1 MDRIKVRI
9 SDFVLLNKSK
19 CWSEWKKSKFPN
31 KYFCSRQIT
40 NSKSKVKRPF
50 RITLLK
56 YYNDVTLKTTIEF
69 NGSIRKW
76 YFGKNTRRNLTKKQ
90 LEECVKLLSAK
101 IGIRTIDLLNAKVT
115 QLEMGVSVLLKS
127 NFKDIINCF
136 AKYRTFTR
144 EVNKT
149 TVYLKGK
156 KTKDGKES
164 NSKYKFY
171 DKNLEINKNDKNFFN
186 DKKKTNV
193 QKKFYCFR
201 FENVITKVSG
211 VPYYKTKASTLFKI
225 VENWKELNYNLIE
238 HINKIHFV
246 DLISNERII
255 NPNELGKR
263 DLEKYAQFLAIKRNG
278 FFEELEKFE
287 LNNKSTNR
295 STKTNQFFKNYEYF
309 LDKKTDYKNTL
320 ISVIKKKIDSLV

>member
-9 SDFVLLNKSK
+9 SAFVVVDKSK
-19 CWSEWKKSKFPN
+19 VWSEWKKSKFPN
-31 KYFCSRQIT
+31 KYYCSRQVT
-40 NSKSKVKRPF
+40 NSQSNVKRPF

-56 YYNDVTLKTTIEF
+56 YYNDVTLKTAIEF

-76 YFGKNTRRNLTKKQ
+76 YFGKNTRQNLTKKQ

-101 IGIRTIDLLNAKVT
+101 IGIRTTDFLNAKVT
-115 QLEMGVSVLLKS
+115 KLEVGVSVLLKS
-127 NFKDIINCF
+127 EFRDVINCF

-156 KTKDGKES
+156 ETIDGKES
-164 NSKYKFY
+164 NFKYKFY
-171 DKNLEINKNDKNFFN
+171 DKYLEINKNDKNFSA
-186 DKKKTNV
+186 DKKKINV
-193 QKKFYCFR
+193 QNKFYCFR
-201 FENVITKVSG
+201 FENVVTKVSG
-211 VPYYKTKASTLFKI
+211 VPYYKTNANTLFKI
-225 VENWKELNYNLIE
+225 LENWEELNYNLIE
-238 HINKIHFV
+238 HITKIHFV
-246 DLISNERII
+246 DLISDERIT

-320 ISVIKKKIDSLV
+320 ILVIKKKIDSLV